1 MWWYKAATPA
11 LEDQEFK
18 VNQLCQHSRSC
29 EGQPGRVLGYRM
41 LASTQKHLGLS
52 YGLFFL

>member
-18 VNQLCQHSRSC
+18 VNHLWQNSGSC
-29 EGQPGRVLGYRM
+29 EGQPGRVLGSRM
-41 LASTQKHLGLS
+41 LAHRSIWAFPTH
-52 YGLFFL
+52 